1 MSTESITLKE
11 AYIIENLRKKGV
23 TNEQLL
29 QIEDQNIDSWKEVI
43 ETDDFNML
51 KALATNNKESYL
63 SIIKVGYKVKFLT
76 IHGLINLIQLKFNK
90 EKDVDFTVHENGI
103 SDLKLDENSL
113 LEVKQFLSQNWKVI
127 ENGEFIE
134 VRSVNS

>member
-1 MSTESITLKE
+1 MRTESITLKE

-23 TNEQLL
+23 TNEQLI
-29 QIEDQNIDSWKEVI
+29 QIENQNIDSWKEVI
-43 ETDDFNML
+43 ETDDFDML
-51 KALATNNKESYL
+51 KALATNNKERYL
-63 SIIKVGYKVKFLT
+63 AIIKTGYQVKFLT
-76 IHGLINLIQLKFNK
+76 INGLINLIQLKFNK
-90 EKDVDFTVHENGI
+90 EKDLDFKVHENGI

-127 ENGEFIE
+127 EDGEFIE